1 MMELPYVALAGVIA
15 VSTPEVMGVGYD
27 TVNGTLLGELTLIT
41 LLLVVVMKSLTSAS
55 AVGLGLPVGLIGP
68 TFVIGAGVGGVIG
81 IIGNYFEPL
90 QATSEGFYVML
101 GMAAMMAAVLQAPLA
116 GLMAVLELTANP
128 NLILPAMLIIV
139 VVTLHMQR
147 AGVAAIMCRELAR
160 LSLEC
165 SLAQQAREAL
175 RDSPRWIVV
184 ETAPG
189 DIRCVLNAND
199 LAAYLEEHDP
209 EQPQIDLLRIPAM
222 RKDVVSLD
230 PRATVEQARQI
241 LGHAEAEALCVR
253 RISAAMID
261 AVLGVITQE
270 DIDNYRYVS

>member
-68 TFVIGAGVGGVIG
+68 TFVIGAGLGGVIG

-101 GMAAMMAAVLQAPLA
+101 GMAAMMAAVLLAPLA

-165 SLAQQAREAL
+165 SLAQAREAL
-175 RDSPRWIVV
+175 RDNPRWIVV

-230 PRATVEQARQI
+230 PRATVEQARQT
-241 LGHAEAEALCVR
+241 LGHAEAEAPCVR